1 MKKIKYIVFLGFMA
15 LFTNCGFYSFTGAS
29 ISPETKTFQVNRFE
43 NNALLVEPGLDLT
56 FRNTMISIL
65 ENQTNLNN
73 VNSNGDI
80 VYEGEITEYRIA
92 PTTSSTSGNTFTAA
106 QNRLTIS
113 VKVHFYDKNDP
124 EAEFEQRFSFFHDYE
139 GSAQLSGSVKDI
151 AIEEIF
157 ERITQDVF
165 NASLAKW

>member
-1 MKKIKYIVFLGFMA
+1 MKNMKYIA
-15 LFTNCGFYSFTGAS
+15 LLVLTLQFSSCGFYSFTGAS
-29 ISPETKTFQVNRFE
+29 ISADTKTFQVNRFE

-56 FRNTMISIL
+56 FRNTMIALL

-92 PTTSSTSGNTFTAA
+92 PTTSSTSGDTFTAA

-139 GSAQLSGSVKDI
+139 GSAQLSGAVKDT

-157 ERITQDVF
+157 ERITQDIF

>member
-1 MKKIKYIVFLGFMA
+1 MKHIKYIPIVILV
-15 LFTNCGFYSFTGAS
+15 LTLSSCGFYSFTGAS
-29 ISPETKTFQVNRFE
+29 ISSDTKTFQVNRFE
-43 NNALLVEPGLDLT
+43 NNALLVEPGLELT
-56 FRNTMISIL
+56 FRNSMIEIL

-80 VYEGEITEYRIA
+80 LYEGEITEYRIS
-92 PTTSSTSGNTFTAA
+92 PTTATSENTAA

-113 VKVHFYDKNDP
+113 VKIHFFDKNDP
-124 EAEFEQRFSFFHDYE
+124 DAEFDQTFSFFSDYD
-139 GSAQLSGSVKDI
+139 GAAQLTGAVRDN

-157 ERITQDVF
+157 ERITQDIF

>member
-1 MKKIKYIVFLGFMA
+1 MKHIKYIPIVILV
-15 LFTNCGFYSFTGAS
+15 LTLSSCGFYSFTGAS
-29 ISPETKTFQVNRFE
+29 ISSDTKTFQVNRFE
-43 NNALLVEPGLDLT
+43 NNSLLVEPGLDLT
-56 FRNTMISIL
+56 FRNTMIAIL

-80 VYEGEITEYRIA
+80 VYEGEITEYRIS
-92 PTTSSTSGNTFTAA
+92 PTTSANDGNTFTAA

-124 EAEFEQRFSFFHDYE
+124 EAEFEQTFSFFHDYE
-139 GSAQLSGSVKDI
+139 GAAQLTGAIKDT

-157 ERITQDVF
+157 ERITQDIF